1 VRAMRQPIR
10 FLLGG
15 CLPALLALILGSLP
29 AFSTLVAEAQS
40 AANRPLVSAVAC
52 VGMTVKDLDRSIDF
66 YSRVLSFN
74 KIRAVELSGDPWE
87 HLEGVFGLRMR
98 IAWLQLGDEQIL
110 LKEYLAP
117 KGRPIPVGSRGNDRW
132 FQHIAIITS
141 NMERA
146 YDWLRQNKVGHVSAG
161 PQLLPEYLKG
171 AAGIRAFYF
180 EDLDGHPLEIL
191 QFPSAK
197 GDSKWH
203 RKTSQLFLGI
213 DHTAIVV
220 SDTQTSLKFYR
231 DLLGFKSAGE
241 SENYG
246 PEQEHLN
253 GVFGARLRITSLRAS
268 TGPGI
273 ELLEYLAPTNGRSM
287 PDDERAN
294 DLVHHETHL
303 VSEHMEAAFRRLL
316 EARVPFISSA
326 VVPFPNAEAGYRSAL
341 LVRDPDGHPME
352 LVEK

>member
-1 VRAMRQPIR
+1 
-10 FLLGG
+10 
-15 CLPALLALILGSLP
+15 LLALTFGSLA
-29 AFSTLVAEAQS
+29 AFSTLVGEAQGV
-40 AANRPLVSAVAC
+40 AGRPLVSAVAG

-66 YSRVLSFN
+66 YSRVLSFS

-87 HLEGVFGLRMR
+87 RLEGVFGLRMR
-98 IAWLQLGDEQIL
+98 VAWLQLGSEQIL

-117 KGRPIPVGSRGNDRW
+117 KGRPIPVGSHANDRW

-141 NMERA
+141 NMDRA
-146 YDWLRQNKVGHVSAG
+146 YDRLRQNKVSHVSSG
-161 PQLLPEYLKG
+161 PQLLPEYLKA

-191 QFPSAK
+191 QFPSGK
-197 GDSKWH
+197 GDPKWH
-203 RKTSQLFLGI
+203 QTTSQLFLGI

-220 SDTQTSLKFYR
+220 SDTQASLKFYR
-231 DLLGFKSAGE
+231 DLLGFKISGE

-268 TGPGI
+268 TGPGV

-294 DLVHHETHL
+294 DLVHHETYL
-303 VSEHMEAAFRRLL
+303 VSEQVEVASRRLL
-316 EARVPFISSA
+316 QARVPFISST
-326 VVPFPNAEAGYRSAL
+326 VVPFPNAEPGFRSAL

>member
-1 VRAMRQPIR
+1 
-10 FLLGG
+10 
-15 CLPALLALILGSLP
+15 
-29 AFSTLVAEAQS
+29 
-40 AANRPLVSAVAC
+40 
-52 VGMTVKDLDRSIDF
+52 
-66 YSRVLSFN
+66 
-74 KIRAVELSGDPWE
+74 
-87 HLEGVFGLRMR
+87 
-98 IAWLQLGDEQIL
+98 
-110 LKEYLAP
+110 LKEYLTP
-117 KGRPIPVGSRGNDRW
+117 KGRPVPIGSHANDRW

-141 NMERA
+141 NMDRA
-146 YDWLRQNKVGHVSAG
+146 YDWLRQNKVTHVSAS
-161 PQLLPEYLKG
+161 PQLLPEYLKA

-220 SDTQTSLKFYR
+220 SDTQASLKFYR
-231 DLLGFKSAGE
+231 DLLGLKIAGE

-268 TGPGI
+268 AGPGI

-287 PDDERAN
+287 PEDERAN

-303 VSEHMEAAFRRLL
+303 VSEQVEVASRRLL
-316 EARVPFISSA
+316 QARVQFISSA
-326 VVPFPNAEAGYRSAL
+326 VVPFPKAEAGFRSAV